1 MDVLTGWWDD
11 YFWGALVVGKVF
23 LCSLG
28 LMILFGLLG
37 AMAKLSN
44 SRIAHKVAGAYTVVF
59 RGTPEILVI
68 LLLYFGSAVILTS
81 LAQVF
86 NPEIKFLHVP
96 PFWARTIA
104 ISIIVGSYA
113 TETFRGAF
121 LGVNPGSIEAARALG
136 MSDLQ
141 TFIYVR
147 IPEMWRLALPQFG
160 NHMLSLVKDTALI
173 SIIGLNET
181 MFVAKQAITVT
192 GKPFTMYIVVG
203 AIYLGFSTLVTLF
216 VMGVEKFGERTTV
229 GAK

>member
-1 MDVLTGWWDD
+1 VEVVAGWWDE
-11 YFWGALVVGKVF
+11 YFWGSVVVAQVF
-23 LCSLG
+23 FASLS

-37 AMAKLSN
+37 AAAKLSN
-44 SRIAHKVAGAYTVVF
+44 STIAQKIAGAYTVVF

-68 LLLYFGSAVILTS
+68 LLLYFGSAITLTAI
-81 LAQVF
+81 AQIF
-86 NPEIKFLHVP
+86 NPDIKFVDVP
-96 PFWARTIA
+96 PFWAGTIA

-121 LGVNPGSIEAARALG
+121 LGVDPGSIEAARALG

-141 TFIYVR
+141 TFIYIR
-147 IPEMWRLALPQFG
+147 IPEMWRLALPPFG

-181 MFVAKQAITVT
+181 LFVAKQAITVT

-203 AIYLGFSTLVTLF
+203 AIYLGFSSVITLT
-216 VMGVEKFGERTTV
+216 VMGLEKFGKRTTV
-229 GAK
+229 SAR